1 MIKRINIFAKI
12 FVLTVIPLNLFG
24 QFSLT
29 VAINGL
35 KNSNGQVLLAL
46 SDENGNN
53 TLGFNQ
59 TIENKKCTFIIKD
72 LKPGNY
78 TFKYFHDENKN
89 NKLDTNLIGMP
100 LEGFGFANDAT
111 GKFGPPPLEKTVIS
125 VKGDTTL
132 TCNII
137 YF

>member
-24 QFSLT
+24 QLSLT

-35 KNSNGQVLLAL
+35 KNSNGLVLLAL
-46 SDENGNN
+46 SDENGKN

-59 TIENKKCTFIIKD
+59 IIENKKCTFVIKD

-78 TFKYFHDENKN
+78 TFKYFHD
-89 NKLDTNLIGMP
+89 
-100 LEGFGFANDAT
+100 
-111 GKFGPPPLEKTVIS
+111 
-125 VKGDTTL
+125 
-132 TCNII
+132 
-137 YF
+137 

>member
-1 MIKRINIFAKI
+1 MIKLIKIFTLI
-12 FVLTVIPLNLFG
+12 FVLAVNPLHLFG
-24 QFSLT
+24 QFSIT
-29 VAINGL
+29 VIINGL
-35 KNSNGQVLLAL
+35 ESSNGQVLLEL
-46 SDENGNN
+46 SDENGKNIS
-53 TLGFNQ
+53 GFNQ
-59 TIENKKCTFIIKD
+59 TIENKKCIIIIRN

-89 NKLDTNLIGMP
+89 NKLDTNFIGMP